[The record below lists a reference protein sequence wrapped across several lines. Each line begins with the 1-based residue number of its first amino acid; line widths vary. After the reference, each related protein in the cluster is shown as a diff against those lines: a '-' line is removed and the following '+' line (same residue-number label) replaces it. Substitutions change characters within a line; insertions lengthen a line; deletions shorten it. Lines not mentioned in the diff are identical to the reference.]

1 MYADVAFPISGFQTF
16 TYKVPE
22 ALKSKIKIGS
32 RIRAPFK
39 TKSTIGI
46 IVLIREKTS
55 YKGYLKSIEFVD
67 ESLIITKELWSLAKW
82 ISNYYHTPIGKVVKT
97 IIPFNIT
104 EAYHPKSELVVILK
118 KSIDLN
124 EIKKLKLKAPNQFKI
139 VDFLTKNLKSAFI
152 SNLKTISPQALP
164 LCRALEK
171 KKLVKIKNVFLDT
184 ALEKHTFDPINKKID
199 FNKEQ
204 KNANAKILSSLKS
217 KIFSSFLLHGVTG
230 SGKTEV
236 FINAVK
242 HCISQNRSAIILLPE
257 ISLTP
262 QIAGRFRSV
271 FGEKVALWH
280 SKLTKAQKWMTW
292 NKIVNNKYKIVIGA
306 RSSVFVPLKN
316 LGLIVVDEEQESS
329 FRQESPSPRYNARDV
344 SLIRAKKINAVVLL
358 SSATPSLETYYNY
371 LNKKI
376 KYISLPNRYGESK
389 YPKVH
394 LVNMET
400 EQIES
405 GKFGLI
411 FSGLLQSKIEE
422 RLNKK
427 EQIIILQNRRGY
439 APVIHC
445 FDCEENMNCPFCK
458 MVLSY
463 HKNVSK
469 LICHS
474 CGYFNKTIG
483 NCLYCNSKSIKYLG
497 AGTQKIELVIKKT
510 FPKARFARLDTDSAQ
525 GTNVLLDTLKMF
537 KNKDIDILIGTQ
549 MIAKGLDFPNATLV
563 GVVDADIGLNI
574 PDFRSGEKTFQLL
587 YQASG
592 RAGRSQKPGEVII
605 QSSSPDNLA
614 IQHATMLEVKKY
626 YKLILKEREELN
638 YPPYSWLSKIEMVGK
653 NKSYLF
659 SIAQR
664 FKDNIRGKYKGLEVL
679 GPAPCYYEKIRNQY
693 RFQFIL
699 KSSKSFDP
707 NSKKLHK
714 FVETNFLKQKIF
726 KINYNKCRVKIHRDP
741 LNLN

>member
-1 MYADVAFPISGFQTF
+1 MYADVAFPISEFQTF

-39 TKSTIGI
+39 TKITIGI
-46 IVLIREKTS
+46 IVLLKEKTS
-55 YKGYLKSIEFVD
+55 YKGYLKSIKFVD

-97 IIPFNIT
+97 ILPYNIT
-104 EAYHPKSELVVILK
+104 STYQPKPELVAVLEKDVDINK
-118 KSIDLN
+118 
-124 EIKKLKLKAPNQFKI
+124 IKKLKFKAPSQFKI
-139 VDFLTKNLKSAFI
+139 VDFLTKNTTSVFI
-152 SNLKTISPQALP
+152 SELKKINLQALP

-171 KKLVKIKNVFLDT
+171 KKLVKVKKIFISRV
-184 ALEKHTFDPINKKID
+184 LEKHTFDPIDKEII

-204 KNANAKILSSLKS
+204 KNANLKIFNSLKS
-217 KIFSSFLLHGVTG
+217 KRFSPFLLHGVTG
-230 SGKTEV
+230 SGKTEI

-242 HCISQNRSAIILLPE
+242 NCISQSRSAIILLPE

-280 SKLTKAQKWMTW
+280 SKLTKGQKWITW
-292 NKIVNNKYKIVIGA
+292 NKIVNNEYKIVIGA
-306 RSSVFVPLKN
+306 RSAVFAPLKN
-316 LGLIVVDEEQESS
+316 LGLIIVDEEQESS

-358 SSATPSLETYYNY
+358 SSATPSLETFYNF

-389 YPKVH
+389 FPKVH

-405 GKFGLI
+405 GKYGLI
-411 FSGLLQSKIEE
+411 FSGLFQKKIED
-422 RLNKK
+422 RLNRK

-439 APVIHC
+439 SPVIRC
-445 FDCEENMNCPFCK
+445 FECEKNMNCPFCK

-474 CGYFNKTIG
+474 CGYFNKTIE
-483 NCLYCNSKSIKYLG
+483 NCLYCNSKSIRYLG
-497 AGTQKIELVIKKT
+497 TGTQKIESVIKKT
-510 FPKARFARLDTDSAQ
+510 FPNARFARLDTDSAQ
-525 GTNVLLDTLKMF
+525 DKNTLLETLKMF
-537 KNKDIDILIGTQ
+537 KNMEIDILIGTQ

-563 GVVDADIGLNI
+563 GVVNADIGLNI

-592 RAGRSQKPGEVII
+592 RVGRSQKPGEVII
-605 QSSSPDNLA
+605 QSFSPDNSA
-614 IQHATMLEVKKY
+614 IQNAARLELKEY

-638 YPPYSWLSKIEMVGK
+638 YPPYSWLSKIEMIGVSK
-653 NKSYLF
+653 LYLS
-659 SIAQR
+659 SIAQK
-664 FKDNIRGKYKGLEVL
+664 FKHNLRGKFKGLEVL

-699 KSSKSFDP
+699 KSSKSLDP

-714 FVETNFLKQKIF
+714 FVETNFLNHSF
-726 KINYNKCRVKIHRDP
+726 KINYNKCKVNIHRDP

>member
-1 MYADVAFPISGFQTF
+1 MYVDVAFPISGFQTF

-22 ALKSKIKIGS
+22 ALKSKIRIGS
-32 RIRAPFK
+32 RVRAPFK
-39 TKSTIGI
+39 TKTTIGI
-46 IVLIREKTS
+46 IVLLKEKTS
-55 YKGYLKSIEFVD
+55 YKGDLKSIEFVD
-67 ESLIITKELWSLAKW
+67 ESLIITEELWSLAKW
-82 ISNYYHTPIGKVVKT
+82 ISNYYFTPIGKVVKT

-104 EAYHPKSELVVILK
+104 SNYQPKPQLVAELK
-118 KSIDLN
+118 KNINID
-124 EIKKLKLKAPNQFKI
+124 EIKKLKLKAPNQFMI
-139 VDFLTKNLKSAFI
+139 VDFLTKNTTPVFI
-152 SNLKTISPQALP
+152 SELKKISSQALS

-171 KKLVKIKNVFLDT
+171 KKLVKIKNLFLNTILD
-184 ALEKHTFDPINKKID
+184 KHTFDPINKDII

-204 KNANAKILSSLKS
+204 KYANLKIFNSLKS
-217 KIFSSFLLHGVTG
+217 KRFSPFLLHGVTG
-230 SGKTEV
+230 SGKTEIFV
-236 FINAVK
+236 NAVK
-242 HCISQNRSAIILLPE
+242 NCILQDRSAIILLPE

-271 FGEKVALWH
+271 FGKNVALWH
-280 SKLTKAQKWMTW
+280 SKLTKSQKWITW
-292 NKIVNNKYKIVIGA
+292 NKIVNNEYKIVIGA
-306 RSSVFVPLKN
+306 RSAVFTPLKN
-316 LGLIVVDEEQESS
+316 LGLIIVDEEQESS

-344 SLIRAKKINAVVLL
+344 SLIRAKKTNAVVLL

-371 LNKKI
+371 LNNKI
-376 KYISLPNRYGESK
+376 KYISLPKRYGKSK

-411 FSGLLQSKIEE
+411 FSGLFQSKIED

-427 EQIIILQNRRGY
+427 EQIIILHNRRGY
-439 APVIHC
+439 SPVIRC

-463 HKNVSK
+463 HKNVSR

-474 CGYFNKTIG
+474 CGYINKTIES
-483 NCLYCNSKSIKYLG
+483 CLYCNSKSIRYLG
-497 AGTQKIELVIKKT
+497 TGTQKIESIIKKT
-510 FPKARFARLDTDSAQ
+510 FPTARFARLDTDSAKR
-525 GTNVLLDTLKMF
+525 NNALLDTLKMF
-537 KNKDIDILIGTQ
+537 KNMEIDILIGTQ

-563 GVVDADIGLNI
+563 GVVNADIGLNI

-605 QSSSPDNLA
+605 QSFSPDNSA
-614 IQHATMLEVKKY
+614 IQYATMLEMKEY
-626 YKLILKEREELN
+626 YKLILEEREELN

-653 NKSYLF
+653 SKSYL
-659 SIAQR
+659 SLIAQK
-664 FKDNIRGKYKGLEVL
+664 FKQSLKGHFQGLEVL
-679 GPAPCYYEKIRNQY
+679 GPAPCYYEKVRNQY
-693 RFQFIL
+693 RFQFII

-714 FVETNFLKQKIF
+714 FVENNFLNQSF
-726 KINYNKCRVKIHRDP
+726 KINYNKCKVNIHRDP
-741 LNLN
+741 INLN

>member
-1 MYADVAFPISGFQTF
+1 MDPDVAFPISGFQTF

-22 ALKSKIKIGS
+22 TLKSKIKIGS

-39 TKSTIGI
+39 TKTTIGI
-46 IVLIREKTS
+46 IVLLKEKTS

-67 ESLIITKELWSLAKW
+67 ESLIITGELWSLAKW

-104 EAYHPKSELVVILK
+104 STYQPKSELTVALK
-118 KSIDLN
+118 KNIDIN
-124 EIKKLKLKAPNQFKI
+124 EIKKLKLKAPGQFMI
-139 VDFLTKNLKSAFI
+139 VDFLKKKSNPSFI
-152 SNLKTISPQALP
+152 SELKKIKPQALS

-171 KKLVKIKNVFLDT
+171 KQLVKIKKFFLNT
-184 ALEKHTFDPINKKID
+184 ILEKHTFDPINKKII

-204 KNANAKILSSLKS
+204 EYANLKIFNSLKS
-217 KIFSSFLLHGVTG
+217 KIFSPFLLHGVTG

-242 HCISQNRSAIILLPE
+242 HCILQNKSAIILLPE

-280 SKLTKAQKWMTW
+280 SKLTKSQKWITW
-292 NKIVNNKYKIVIGA
+292 NKIVDNQYKIVIGA
-306 RSSVFVPLKN
+306 RSAVFTPLKN
-316 LGLIVVDEEQESS
+316 LGLIIVDEEQESS

-344 SLIRAKKINAVVLL
+344 SLIRAKKNNAVVLL

-371 LNKKI
+371 LNKKVKCI
-376 KYISLPNRYGESK
+376 NLPNRYGKSK

-411 FSGLLQSKIEE
+411 FSGLFQSKIED

-427 EQIIILQNRRGY
+427 EQIIIIQNRRGY
-439 APVIHC
+439 SPVIRC

-463 HKNVSK
+463 HKDVSK

-474 CGYFNKTIG
+474 CGYFNKTIK
-483 NCLYCNSKSIKYLG
+483 NCLYCNSKSIRYLG
-497 AGTQKIELVIKKT
+497 TGTQKIESVIKKT
-510 FPKARFARLDTDSAQ
+510 FPQARFARLDTDSAQ
-525 GTNVLLDTLKMF
+525 ANNTLLNTLKMF
-537 KNKDIDILIGTQ
+537 ENMEIDILIGTQ

-563 GVVDADIGLNI
+563 GVVNADIGMNI

-605 QSSSPDNLA
+605 QSFSPDNSA
-614 IQHATMLEVKKY
+614 IQHAAMLEVKEY
-626 YKLILKEREELN
+626 YKLILKEREGLN
-638 YPPYSWLSKIEMVGK
+638 YPPYSWLSKIEMVGESK
-653 NKSYLF
+653 LYLS
-659 SIAQR
+659 SIAQK
-664 FKDNIRGKYKGLEVL
+664 FKQNLRGQFKGLEVL
-679 GPAPCYYEKIRNQY
+679 GPAPCYYEKVRNQY
-693 RFQFIL
+693 RIQFIL
-699 KSSKSFDP
+699 KSSKSLDP

-714 FVETNFLKQKIF
+714 FVENNFLNQRF
-726 KINYNKCRVKIHRDP
+726 KINYNKCKVNIHRDP

>member
-16 TYKVPE
+16 TYRVPE

-39 TKSTIGI
+39 TKLTTGI
-46 IVLIREKTS
+46 IVLLRDKTS
-55 YKGYLKSIEFVD
+55 FKGYLKSIEFVD
-67 ESLIITKELWSLAKW
+67 ESLIITRELWFLAKW

-104 EAYHPKSELVVILK
+104 EAYHPKTEFVVALK
-118 KSIDLN
+118 KNINLN
-124 EIKKLKLKAPNQFKI
+124 EINKLKLKAPNQFNI
-139 VDFLTKNLKSAFI
+139 VNFLINNPKPIFI
-152 SNLKTISPQALP
+152 SKLRNISPQALP

-171 KKLVKIKNVFLDT
+171 KRLVKIKNIFLDT
-184 ALEKHTFDPINKKID
+184 ALEKHTFDPINKEIK

-204 KNANAKILSSLKS
+204 KNANTKILSALKS
-217 KIFSSFLLHGVTG
+217 RIFTPLLLHGVTG

-236 FINAVK
+236 FVNAVK
-242 HCISQNRSAIILLPE
+242 YCISQNRSAIILLPE

-280 SKLTKAQKWMTW
+280 SKLTKSQKWITW
-292 NKIVNNKYKIVIGA
+292 NKIVNNEYRIVIGA
-306 RSSVFVPLKN
+306 RSAVFTPLKN

-358 SSATPSLETYYNY
+358 SSATPSLESYYNY

-376 KYISLPNRYGESK
+376 EYISLPNRYGESK

-411 FSGLLQSKIEE
+411 FSGLLLSKIED

-439 APVIHC
+439 APVIRC
-445 FDCEENMNCPFCK
+445 IDCEENMNCPFCK
-458 MVLSY
+458 MILSY

-474 CGYFNKTIG
+474 CGYFNKTIE
-483 NCLYCNSKSIKYLG
+483 NCLYCNSKSIRYLG
-497 AGTQKIELVIKKT
+497 AGTQKIESVIKKT
-510 FPKARFARLDTDSAQ
+510 FPKARFARLDTDSTQ
-525 GTNVLLDTLKMF
+525 GSNVLLETLKMF
-537 KNKDIDILIGTQ
+537 KNMEIDILIGTQ

-563 GVVDADIGLNI
+563 GVVNADIGLNI

-614 IQHATMLEVKKY
+614 IQHATMLELKKY
-626 YKLILKEREELN
+626 YKLMLKEREELS

-653 NKSYLF
+653 SKSYL
-659 SIAQR
+659 SSLAQR
-664 FKDNIRGKYKGLEVL
+664 FKENIKGKYKGLEVL

-714 FVETNFLKQKIF
+714 FVETNFLNQRCF
-726 KINYNKCRVKIHRDP
+726 KINYNKCKVNIHRDP